1 MEWVTYLNMS
11 TIKTAAR
18 IFAYII
24 KTTASILARILKQVL
39 PLIPRL
45 FGELSRE
52 ISNRLRF
59 SITFKTTLTYTLLFI
74 AILIT
79 LGTLLTGAFASFLV
93 YNSGQAMEKTNLV
106 VVRLMGDGGDIPGEP
121 IKQLADVEKVAITLY
136 DQNGKSIYSTA
147 GENTGES
154 GGSRTNLYGG
164 AFIDSNMQHLYYETT
179 IYPNNEVRKV
189 ETAKPLTDETL
200 YLQYLVIS
208 IAIAFT
214 LAVLIMIRVGART
227 SRRMLSPINTMTRT
241 ARSIS
246 VGDLD
251 TRLDVVDSHDEL
263 KELAITFNEMLDRIQ
278 VSFEKQEVFVSDA
291 SHELRTPIS
300 VIQGYANLLQ
310 RWGKEDRAVLQESI
324 DAIKGESDY
333 MKELV
338 EKLLFLASADKK
350 KQALQTEPFA
360 LNLLVEEVIK
370 ETGLID
376 TEHTIKGEA
385 KDILMLDG
393 DRALIKQ
400 ALRIFV
406 DNSLKYTPAGGII
419 SINCSLK
426 GNRAFIGIEDTGQG
440 IADADLPLIFDR
452 FYKADKAR
460 TRESGGA
467 GLGLSIAK
475 WIIDQHQGDIWVE
488 SRIGAGTKI
497 SIYLPALKT

>member
-1 MEWVTYLNMS
+1 MS
-11 TIKTAAR
+11 RIKTAAR

-24 KTTASILARILKQVL
+24 KTTASLLARLLKQVL

-45 FGELSRE
+45 WGELSGR

-59 SITFKTTLTYTLLFI
+59 SLTFKTTLTYTLLFI
-74 AILIT
+74 TVLMT
-79 LGTLLTGAFASFLV
+79 LGTLLTGAFTAFLV
-93 YNSGQAMEKTNLV
+93 YNSGQAMERNNLV
-106 VVRLMGDGGDIPGEP
+106 VVRLMGDSGDIPREP
-121 IKQLADVEKVAITLY
+121 IRQLADVEKLVITLY
-136 DQNGKSIYSTA
+136 DQNGQVIYGTA
-147 GENTGES
+147 GENTGAS
-154 GGSRTNLYGG
+154 SAGRVNLYGG
-164 AFIDSNMQHLYYETT
+164 AYIDSSLEHLYYQTT
-179 IYPNNEVRKV
+179 VFPANGVRKI
-189 ETAKPLTDETL
+189 ETMKPLTDELL
-200 YLQYLVIS
+200 YLQYLVAS

-263 KELAITFNEMLDRIQ
+263 KELAVTFNEMLDRIQ

-324 DAIKGESDY
+324 DAIKSESDY

-338 EKLLFLASADKK
+338 EKLLFLAAADKK

-376 TEHTIKGEA
+376 AEHSIEGESR
-385 KDILMLDG
+385 DTLMVDG

-406 DNSLKYTPAGGII
+406 DNSVKYTPAGGTIR
-419 SINCSLK
+419 INCSLK
-426 GNRAFIGIEDTGQG
+426 GGRALIIIEDTGQG
-440 IADADLPLIFDR
+440 IAEADLPLIFDR
-452 FYKADKAR
+452 FYKADKSR

-475 WIIDQHQGDIWVE
+475 WIIDQHRGDIWVQ
-488 SRIGAGTKI
+488 SRVGQGTQI
-497 SIYLPALKT
+497 SIYLPALKK

>member
-1 MEWVTYLNMS
+1 MS
-11 TIKTAAR
+11 RIKTAAR
-18 IFAYII
+18 VFAYII
-24 KTTASILARILKQVL
+24 KTTASILARLLKQVL

-45 FGELSRE
+45 LGELSGR

-59 SITFKTTLTYTLLFI
+59 SLTFKTTLTYTLLFI
-74 AILIT
+74 TILIT
-79 LGTLLTGAFASFLV
+79 LGTLLTGAFATFLL
-93 YNSGQAMEKTNLV
+93 YSSGQALEKNNLV
-106 VVRLMGDGGDIPGEP
+106 VVRLMGDGGDIPRET
-121 IKQLADVEKVAITLY
+121 IKHLADVEKLVITLY
-136 DQNGKSIYSTA
+136 DQNGQAIYGTDEEKTGASSA
-147 GENTGES
+147 G
-154 GGSRTNLYGG
+154 RINLYGG
-164 AFIDSNMQHLYYETT
+164 AYIDSGLGHLYYQTT
-179 IYPNNEVRKV
+179 VFPDNGVRKI
-189 ETAKPLTDETL
+189 ETMKPLTDELL
-200 YLQYLVIS
+200 YLQYLMAS

-263 KELAITFNEMLDRIQ
+263 KELAVTFNEMLDRIQ
-278 VSFEKQEVFVSDA
+278 TSFEKQEVFVSDA

-310 RWGKEDRAVLQESI
+310 RWGKEDREVLQESI
-324 DAIKGESDY
+324 DAIKSESDY

-376 TEHTIKGEA
+376 AEHRIEGEA
-385 KDILMLDG
+385 RDTLMVDG

-406 DNSLKYTPAGGII
+406 DNSVKYTPAGGTI
-419 SINCSLK
+419 SINGSLK
-426 GNRAFIGIEDTGQG
+426 SGRALIIIEDTGQG
-440 IADADLPLIFDR
+440 IAEADLPLIFDR
-452 FYKADKAR
+452 FYKADKSR

-475 WIIDQHQGDIWVE
+475 WIIDQHRGDIWVQ
-488 SRIGAGTKI
+488 SRVGQGTKI
-497 SIYLPALKT
+497 SIYLPALKK

>member
-1 MEWVTYLNMS
+1 MS
-11 TIKTAAR
+11 SIKKAAR
-18 IFAYII
+18 VLAYII
-24 KTTASILARILKQVL
+24 KTTASILAMILKQVL
-39 PLIPRL
+39 PIIPRL
-45 FGELSRE
+45 FKEISRK

-59 SITFKTTLTYTLLFI
+59 SLTFKTTLTYTLLFI
-74 AILIT
+74 TVLIT
-79 LGTLLTGAFASFLV
+79 LGTLLTAAFASFLI
-93 YNSGQAMEKTNLV
+93 YNSGQAMEKNNLV
-106 VVRLMGDGGDIPGEP
+106 VVRLMGDGADIPGEP
-121 IKQLADVEKVAITLY
+121 IKQLADVENVTITLY
-136 DQNGKSIYSTA
+136 DQNGKAIYSTA
-147 GENTGES
+147 EGTTGETDA
-154 GGSRTNLYGG
+154 SRVNIYGG
-164 AFIDSNMQHLYYETT
+164 AYIDGNLQHLYYETT
-179 IYPNNEVRKV
+179 IYPNNEVRKI
-189 ETAKPLTDETL
+189 ESAKLLTGETL
-200 YLQYLVIS
+200 YLQYLVVS
-208 IAIAFT
+208 IAIAFL

-246 VGDLD
+246 VGELD

-263 KELAITFNEMLDRIQ
+263 KELAVTFNEMLDRIQ
-278 VSFEKQEVFVSDA
+278 TSFEKQEVFVSDA

-360 LNLLVEEVIK
+360 LNLLVEEVLK
-370 ETGLID
+370 ETSLID
-376 TEHTIKGEA
+376 AEHTISGVVNET
-385 KDILMLDG
+385 LMVDG

-400 ALRIFV
+400 ALRIFI
-406 DNSLKYTPAGGII
+406 DNSIKYTPSGGSI
-419 SINCSLK
+419 SINCGLK
-426 GNRAFIGIEDTGQG
+426 GSRALITIEDTGKG
-440 IADADLPLIFDR
+440 IAAEDLPLIFDR
-452 FYKADKAR
+452 FYKADKSR

-488 SRIGAGTKI
+488 SKLGQGTKI
-497 SIYLPALKT
+497 SIYLPAL

>member
-1 MEWVTYLNMS
+1 MS
-11 TIKTAAR
+11 SIKTAAR
-18 IFAYII
+18 VFAYIV

-45 FGELSRE
+45 FGELTRE
-52 ISNRLRF
+52 INNRLRF

-74 AILIT
+74 AILAT

-93 YNSGQAMEKTNLV
+93 YSSGQAMEKNNLV
-106 VVRLMGDGGDIPGEP
+106 VVRWMGEGVDIPREQ
-121 IKQLADVEKVAITLY
+121 IKQLADVENVAITLY
-136 DQNGKSIYSTA
+136 DQNDRTVFASS
-147 GENTGES
+147 GETIAES
-154 GGSRTNLYGG
+154 GVSRVNIYGG
-164 AFIDSNMQHLYYETT
+164 AYIDSSLQHLYYVTT
-179 IYPNNEVRKV
+179 IYPNNEVRKI
-189 ETAKPLTDETL
+189 ETAKPLTDETS

-208 IAIAFT
+208 IAVAFT

-227 SRRMLSPINTMTRT
+227 SRKMLSPINTMTRT

-246 VGDLD
+246 VGDLA

-263 KELAITFNEMLDRIQ
+263 KELAVTFNEMLDRIQ

-310 RWGKEDRAVLQESI
+310 RWGKEDQAVLQESI
-324 DAIKGESDY
+324 EAIKSESEY

-360 LNLLVEEVIK
+360 LNLLVEEVTR

-376 TEHTIKGEA
+376 TGHTIKGEA
-385 KDILMLDG
+385 NEILMVDG

-400 ALRIFV
+400 ALRIFI
-406 DNSLKYTPAGGII
+406 DNSIKYTPAGGTIRIDCSMKGSRALII
-419 SINCSLK
+419 V
-426 GNRAFIGIEDTGQG
+426 EDTGKG
-440 IADADLPLIFDR
+440 IAEEDLPLIFDR
-452 FYKADKAR
+452 FYKADKSR

-475 WIIDQHQGDIWVE
+475 WIIDQHQGDIWVQ
-488 SRIGAGTKI
+488 SRVGEGTKI
-497 SIYLPALKT
+497 SIYLPALKAKPSS